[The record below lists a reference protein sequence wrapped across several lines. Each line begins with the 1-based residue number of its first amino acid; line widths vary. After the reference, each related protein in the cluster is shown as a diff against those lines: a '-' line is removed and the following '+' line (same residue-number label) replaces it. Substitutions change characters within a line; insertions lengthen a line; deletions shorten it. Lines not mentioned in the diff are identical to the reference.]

1 MAPAPPAR
9 ALPRPPRG
17 HVHDVCRHGRALE
30 PERTLEHVTCDP
42 QIRWSEVTCS
52 AVGASGVGVLMERVE
67 DAVRLRELDLRFA
80 RQPHVALDDWHETVL
95 DELVPGVFRF
105 PDVDGVEAF

>member
-30 PERTLEHVTCDP
+30 PERTPEHVTCDP
-42 QIRWSEVTCS
+42 QIRWSEVTCATGERRPAAGEPRGQEWACLWS
-52 AVGASGVGVLMERVE
+52 ASKTRCAFESLTFGS
-67 DAVRLRELDLRFA
+67 
-80 RQPHVALDDWHETVL
+80 
-95 DELVPGVFRF
+95 PGSPMSPLTTGMRRCSTNLFQ
-105 PDVDGVEAF
+105 A